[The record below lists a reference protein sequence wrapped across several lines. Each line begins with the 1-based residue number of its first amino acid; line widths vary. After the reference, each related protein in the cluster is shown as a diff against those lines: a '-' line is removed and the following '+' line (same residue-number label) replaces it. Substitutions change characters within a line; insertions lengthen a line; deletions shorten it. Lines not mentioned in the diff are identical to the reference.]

1 MLPGPGHADID
12 AAALNRKIAEAKVH
26 GTDIE
31 RDSEGLPAYL
41 LMPGEAREPGLW
53 RQRPSVTSSGALY
66 LHTGEAASSRLYSDG
81 PSSEPLTDIDDASDA
96 RASKGK
102 QRLRGSHGN
111 IVPIKANAFPARSEI
126 LCEMMPESAE
136 QQVGNQKSDLSRK
149 AHSPRLEY
157 LWKLP
162 ATAGRT
168 APQEGPIYPNG
179 MDPHVV
185 PSKPESQP
193 FKEALSNPA
202 SPVKP
207 SITAGEAPKPQA
219 TNKGSSL
226 RSSDSKTGHV
236 IAESAPQLARPPRRK
251 SMQGASPM
259 VVLKENGALV
269 TYTSPGHRGR

>member
-1 MLPGPGHADID
+1 MA
-12 AAALNRKIAEAKVH
+12 
-26 GTDIE
+26 
-31 RDSEGLPAYL
+31 
-41 LMPGEAREPGLW
+41 
-53 RQRPSVTSSGALY
+53 SSGALY
-66 LHTGEAASSRLYSDG
+66 LHTGEAASSRLDG

-102 QRLRGSHGN
+102 QRLRHSHGN
-111 IVPIKANAFPARSEI
+111 IVPIKATVFPARSETH
-126 LCEMMPESAE
+126 CEMPESAG
-136 QQVGNQKSDLSRK
+136 QQVGNQKSDLARK

-168 APQEGPIYPNG
+168 APQEGPIYPKG

-193 FKEALSNPA
+193 LKEPPSNPA

-207 SITAGEAPKPQA
+207 SITAGEAPKPKA
-219 TNKGSSL
+219 TKKGSSL
-226 RSSDSKTGHV
+226 SSSDSKTGHV